1 MNSFDCRV
9 CLLSRKSLVGKRK
22 ISLVDRPPHHYVC
35 RTLRFNFQLN
45 LSLLRTCSQVYMEAA
60 LIQLIHNLNLA
71 DASFLPRFT
80 ANLVSL
86 QTAAITSL
94 ALNIFMFDLFDEA
107 Y

>member
-1 MNSFDCRV
+1 
-9 CLLSRKSLVGKRK
+9 
-22 ISLVDRPPHHYVC
+22 
-35 RTLRFNFQLN
+35 
-45 LSLLRTCSQVYMEAA
+45 MEAA